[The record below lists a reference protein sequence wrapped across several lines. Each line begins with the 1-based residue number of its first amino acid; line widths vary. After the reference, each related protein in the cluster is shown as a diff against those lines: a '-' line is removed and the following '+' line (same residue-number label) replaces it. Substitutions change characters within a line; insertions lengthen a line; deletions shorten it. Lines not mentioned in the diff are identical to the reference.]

1 LLNTKVRS
9 TVHGAISIVNA
20 IATGYGSAL
29 GISLKVRVEV
39 ELRKGNG
46 ILFQPEGGTP
56 LLRNIINRSLPKQI
70 TKNNLLVIKVDSQIP
85 AGMGLKSSSAVS
97 SATALACT
105 ALVGNDLDDKIIL
118 NLAVRASL
126 DAGVTITGAYDDS
139 TACYF
144 GGIVVTNN
152 YEYELIQREEAPSDL
167 YAVVFLPSNNRYGNI
182 RNLYLF
188 SDLFMD
194 AFNLAKTRQYWKAM
208 KLNGLLT
215 ASALSGD
222 YKPILT
228 ALQRGALSASISGNG
243 PSIAAV
249 TYKEHIDDITQIYD
263 KYNGVT
269 LVSKANNNKA
279 SFEVIVD

>member
-1 LLNTKVRS
+1 MLNTKVRS

-70 TKNNLLVIKVDSQIP
+70 TKNNLLVIKIDSQIP

-152 YEYELIQREEAPSDL
+152 YEYELIQREEAPADL
-167 YAVVFLPSNNRYGNI
+167 YAVVFLPNNNRYGNI

>member
-1 LLNTKVRS
+1 MLNTKVRS

-152 YEYELIQREEAPSDL
+152 YEYELIQREEAPADL

>member
-1 LLNTKVRS
+1 MLNTKVRS

-152 YEYELIQREEAPSDL
+152 YEYELIQREEAPADL
-167 YAVVFLPSNNRYGNI
+167 YAVVFLPNNNRYGNI

>member
-1 LLNTKVRS
+1 MLNTKVRS

-56 LLRNIINRSLPKQI
+56 LLRNIINRSLPKEI
-70 TKNNLLVIKVDSQIP
+70 TKNNLLVIKLESQIP

-152 YEYELIQREEAPSDL
+152 YEYELIQREEAPADI
-167 YAVVFLPSNNRYGNI
+167 YAVLFLPNDNRYGNI

-194 AFNLAKTRQYWKAM
+194 AFELAKTRQYWKAM

-228 ALQRGALSASISGNG
+228 ALQNGALSASISGNG
-243 PSIAAV
+243 PSIAAI

>member
-46 ILFQPEGGTP
+46 ILFHPEGGTP
-56 LLRNIINRSLPKQI
+56 LLRNIINRSLPKEI

-105 ALVGNDLDDKIIL
+105 ALVGNDLDDKNIL

-152 YEYELIQREEAPSDL
+152 YEYELIQREEAPADL
-167 YAVVFLPSNNRYGNI
+167 YAVVFLPNNNRYGNI

>member
-1 LLNTKVRS
+1 MLNTKVRS

-56 LLRNIINRSLPKQI
+56 LLRNIINRSLPKEI

-118 NLAVRASL
+118 NLAGRASL

-139 TACYF
+139 TACFF

-152 YEYELIQREEAPSDL
+152 YEYELIQREEAPADL
-167 YAVVFLPSNNRYGNI
+167 YAVVFLPNNNRYGNI

>member
-1 LLNTKVRS
+1 MLNTKVRS

-56 LLRNIINRSLPKQI
+56 LLRNIINRSLPKEI

-105 ALVGNDLDDKIIL
+105 ALVGNDLDDKNIL

-139 TACYF
+139 TACFF

-152 YEYELIQREEAPSDL
+152 YKYELIQREEAPADL
-167 YAVVFLPSNNRYGNI
+167 YTVVFLPNNNRYGNI

-208 KLNGLLT
+208 KMNGIIT

>member
-1 LLNTKVRS
+1 MLNTKVRS

-56 LLRNIINRSLPKQI
+56 LLRNIINRSLPKEI

-152 YEYELIQREEAPSDL
+152 YEYELIQREEAPADL
-167 YAVVFLPSNNRYGNI
+167 YAVVFLPNNNRYGNI

>member
-1 LLNTKVRS
+1 LLKTKVRS

-56 LLRNIINRSLPKQI
+56 LLRNIINRSLPKEI

-152 YEYELIQREEAPSDL
+152 YEYELIQREEAPADL
-167 YAVVFLPSNNRYGNI
+167 YAVVFLPNNNRYGNI

-222 YKPILT
+222 YKHILT

-243 PSIAAV
+243 PSIVAV

>member
-1 LLNTKVRS
+1 MLNTKVRS

-56 LLRNIINRSLPKQI
+56 LLRNIINRSLPKEI

-152 YEYELIQREEAPSDL
+152 CEYELIQREEAPADL
-167 YAVVFLPSNNRYGNI
+167 YAVVFLPNNNRYGNI

-249 TYKEHIDDITQIYD
+249 TYKEHIDNITQIYD

>member
-70 TKNNLLVIKVDSQIP
+70 TKNNQLVIKVDSQIP

-97 SATALACT
+97 SATALACA

-152 YEYELIQREEAPSDL
+152 YKYELIQREEAPADL
-167 YAVVFLPSNNRYGNI
+167 YAVVFLPNNNRYGNI

>member
-9 TVHGAISIVNA
+9 TVHGAISLVNA

-39 ELRKGNG
+39 ELQEGNG

-56 LLRNIINRSLPKQI
+56 LLRNIKI
-70 TKNNLLVIKVDSQIP
+70 DSQIP

-97 SATALACT
+97 SATALACN
-105 ALVGNDLDDKIIL
+105 ALVGNELDDKIIL

-152 YEYELIQREEAPSDL
+152 YEYELIQREEAPADL
-167 YAVVFLPSNNRYGNI
+167 YAVVFLPNKNRYGNI

-188 SDLFMD
+188 SDLFID
-194 AFNLAKTRQYWKAM
+194 AFNLAKSRQYWKAM

>member
-1 LLNTKVRS
+1 MLNTKVRS
-9 TVHGAISIVNA
+9 TVHGAISLVNA

-39 ELRKGNG
+39 ELQKGNG

-56 LLRNIINRSLPKQI
+56 LLRNIINRSLPKEI

-105 ALVGNDLDDKIIL
+105 ALVGNELDDKIIL

-152 YEYELIQREEAPSDL
+152 YEYELIQREEAPADL
-167 YAVVFLPSNNRYGNI
+167 YAVVFLPNNNRYGNI

-243 PSIAAV
+243 PSIATV

>member
-1 LLNTKVRS
+1 MLNTKVRS

-105 ALVGNDLDDKIIL
+105 ALVENDLDDKIIL

-152 YEYELIQREEAPSDL
+152 YEYELIQREEAPADL
-167 YAVVFLPSNNRYGNI
+167 YAVVFLPNNNRYGNI

>member
-1 LLNTKVRS
+1 MLNTKVRS
-9 TVHGAISIVNA
+9 TVHGAISLVNA

-39 ELRKGNG
+39 ELQEGNG
-46 ILFQPEGGTP
+46 ILFQLEGGTP
-56 LLRNIINRSLPKQI
+56 LLRNIINRSLPKEI
-70 TKNNLLVIKVDSQIP
+70 TKKNLLVIKVDSQIP

-105 ALVGNDLDDKIIL
+105 ALVGNELDDKIIL

-152 YEYELIQREEAPSDL
+152 YEYELIQREEAPADL
-167 YAVVFLPSNNRYGNI
+167 YAVVFLPNNNRYGNI

-269 LVSKANNNKA
+269 LVSKVNNNKA

>member
-1 LLNTKVRS
+1 MLNTKVRS

-56 LLRNIINRSLPKQI
+56 LLRNIINRSLPKEI

-105 ALVGNDLDDKIIL
+105 ALVGNDLDDKNIL

-152 YEYELIQREEAPSDL
+152 YEYELIQREEAPADL
-167 YAVVFLPSNNRYGNI
+167 YAVVFLPNNNRYGNI